1 MITLDLTHEELER
14 LYHLV
19 FVDSIEW
26 FQKGTDDANPD
37 KAICLRIYEDR
48 KVLRS
53 RLEALRQIAKQ
64 QA

>member
-19 FVDSIEW
+19 FIDSIEW
-26 FQKGTDDANPD
+26 LQRGTDEANPD
-37 KAICLRIYEDR
+37 KAVCFSIYEDR